1 LSLDRERLERLLGG
15 AAGARLR
22 RRLRERLVHGAAG
35 AITLTRATD
44 AERRVVERLLGRPP
58 RRGQRLRID
67 PDDVA
72 ATLRQAGI
80 APDLRSALES
90 LDGPLRN
97 PAAERTAEAAR
108 WQRVFDAVAER
119 AAALGVS
126 PWLEYLSATGVLKR
140 LSGGDPAY
148 AGALLTASLDVI
160 DELPAQGL
168 TRSTLAARVLG
179 DAHGLD
185 RGAPV
190 AALVR
195 QVLRHYWR
203 GGIADPT
210 TDARTLWA
218 HAGVRLGGD
227 INSTVLA
234 YQLPVAAHDTN
245 GGAIA
250 AANTAAEP
258 VYLTLR
264 QLLRHPPAWAVGG
277 VAVFVCENPSVIA
290 EAAEQRGGACA
301 PLVATQGRPQT
312 AAWVLL
318 EQLRAAGATLYARA
332 DLDWTGVRILNG
344 LHRRLAVT
352 PWRMDATTLRR
363 YAHCSGSALNGRA
376 VEAAWDPE
384 LASALHQRGQALE
397 EEQLLDDLLNDLAA
411 AAISRNEPSQSGA
424 REWR

>member
-1 LSLDRERLERLLGG
+1 
-15 AAGARLR
+15 
-22 RRLRERLVHGAAG
+22 
-35 AITLTRATD
+35 
-44 AERRVVERLLGRPP
+44 
-58 RRGQRLRID
+58 
-67 PDDVA
+67 
-72 ATLRQAGI
+72 
-80 APDLRSALES
+80 
-90 LDGPLRN
+90 
-97 PAAERTAEAAR
+97 
-108 WQRVFDAVAER
+108 QRVFDAVAER

-126 PWLEYLSATGVLKR
+126 PWLEHLSATGVLKR

-234 YQLPVAAHDTN
+234 YQLPVAAHDAN

-264 QLLRHPPAWAVGG
+264 QLLRHRLRPPRRDAGAPPDGG
-277 VAVFVCENPSVIA
+277 LGLTR
-290 EAAEQRGGACA
+290 AAPGRGGHPLRPRRSRLDRRTHSERAPSPPRGHPLAHGCHHAA
-301 PLVATQGRPQT
+301 PLRALLGQCAQRARRRGRLGP
-312 AAWVLL
+312 
-318 EQLRAAGATLYARA
+318 RARE
-332 DLDWTGVRILNG
+332 R
-344 LHRRLAVT
+344 T
-352 PWRMDATTLRR
+352 PPTR
-363 YAHCSGSALNGRA
+363 
-376 VEAAWDPE
+376 
-384 LASALHQRGQALE
+384 
-397 EEQLLDDLLNDLAA
+397 
-411 AAISRNEPSQSGA
+411 SGA
-424 REWR
+424 GGGAAPR